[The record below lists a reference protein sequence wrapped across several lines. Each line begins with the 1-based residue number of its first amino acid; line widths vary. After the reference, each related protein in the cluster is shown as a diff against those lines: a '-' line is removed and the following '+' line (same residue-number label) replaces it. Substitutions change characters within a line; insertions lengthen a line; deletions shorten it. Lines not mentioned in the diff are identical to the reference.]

1 MHNCTYR
8 WCSETIEN
16 HLAGSELS
24 NQNHVTY
31 TRYLFIVSNPWKDS
45 KVNLLRGKKS
55 HGFWLP
61 KYIPA
66 VSCVLSRSVMSDL
79 FDPMDCSLPGS
90 SGHGIL
96 QARVLE
102 WVAVPSSRGSSQ
114 PRDPPQVSGTA
125 GGFFTLWATREALEM
140 GSRVQTLALTL
151 NCWVVTLVKLL
162 HSLSLSFFS
171 LMTF

>member
-114 PRDPPQVSGTA
+114 PRDWTCVSLCCLHWQAGSLPLAPPGKPRA
-125 GGFFTLWATREALEM
+125 Y
-140 GSRVQTLALTL
+140 
-151 NCWVVTLVKLL
+151 LL
-162 HSLSLSFFS
+162 RGIISYF
-171 LMTF
+171 